1 MKATALLEKQHR
13 KVEATFKK
21 LESAKASPAPL
32 LEELANDLA
41 GHMTIEQELFYPAI
55 QGVDPDMVAESF
67 EEHAIAEL
75 ALKRLLATSP
85 DSEQFKARVS
95 TLKQLIMNHV
105 DEEENDLFP
114 KVEKGLE
121 ADYLNELGKQ
131 MKQRFDEV
139 VEIGFEDA
147 VPEGFGETSAD
158 AARRIGRGRRGMGA
172 LM

>member
-13 KVEATFKK
+13 KVEAIFRK
-21 LESAKASPAPL
+21 LESAKTSPVPL

-75 ALKRLLATSP
+75 ALKRLLVTSP
-85 DSEQFKARVS
+85 DSEQFDARVS
-95 TLKQLIMNHV
+95 TLKKLIMSHV
-105 DEEENDLFP
+105 EEEESDLFP
-114 KVEKGLE
+114 KVEKKLE
-121 ADYLNELGKQ
+121 AGYLNELGKQ
-131 MKQRFDEV
+131 MKARFDEV
-139 VEIGFEDA
+139 VEIGFEDV

-158 AARRIGRGRRGMGA
+158 ASRRIGQRGVGA